1 MVVLSQVISD
11 PNVFIRISV
20 TGITVATLIGV
31 VAAGIAVGVIVGR
44 QSGSNPFVQTQ
55 VVLRSD
61 FSVAINRLI
70 TTSELQEL
78 YNPSSTLND
87 STIGLNAQLN
97 ASFPNTSIKAVPSG
111 FSGEPILDSSLS
123 SRRKKQLSNRPSII
137 TVNGSAYF
145 TQNYTSNQLL
155 TAFSNY
161 TQTIVLVDIFGAP
174 SAALGTFSSKYSV
187 FTDTYLTNL
196 TIAQVNSL
204 QSVNYAS
211 TTAATVTAV
220 G

>member
-1 MVVLSQVISD
+1 MVVPSQVISD
-11 PNVFIRISV
+11 PNVFVRIAV

-44 QSGSNPFVQTQ
+44 QSASFVQQQ

-61 FSVAINRLI
+61 ISVAIGRLI
-70 TTSELQEL
+70 TAFELQEL

-87 STIGLNAQLN
+87 FINGLNAQLKLY
-97 ASFPNTSIKAVPSG
+97 FPQTSIKVVLSSFA
-111 FSGEPILDSSLS
+111 GEPILVSSYGE
-123 SRRKKQLSNRPSII
+123 RRKKQLSDRPSII

-155 TAFSNY
+155 TAFYNY
-161 TQTIVLVDIFGAP
+161 TQTIVLVDVKGGP
-174 SAALGTFSSKYSV
+174 SAALGTLSSKYSV
-187 FTDTYLTNL
+187 FTDTYTTVLTVDEVDAL
-196 TIAQVNSL
+196 NSI
-204 QSVNYAS
+204 S
-211 TTAATVTAV
+211 TTNDTINS

>member
-1 MVVLSQVISD
+1 MVVTSKVISD
-11 PNVFIRISV
+11 PAVAIRISV
-20 TGITVATLIGV
+20 ITITVATLITV

-44 QSGSNPFVQTQ
+44 QSASFVQTQ

-61 FSVAINRLI
+61 ISVAINRLI

-78 YNPSSTLND
+78 YNPSLTLND
-87 STIGLNAQLN
+87 FINGLNAQLKLY
-97 ASFPNTSIKAVPSG
+97 FPQTSIEVIISS
-111 FSGEPILDSSLS
+111 FSGEPILVSSLS
-123 SRRKKQLSNRPSII
+123 QRRKKQLGNRPSII

-145 TQNYTSNQLL
+145 TQNYTSSQLL

-204 QSVNYAS
+204 QSVNYLS
-211 TTAATVTAV
+211 TTAAPVTAV

>member
-44 QSGSNPFVQTQ
+44 QSGSFVQTQ

-145 TQNYTSNQLL
+145 TQNYNSSQLL

-174 SAALGTFSSKYSV
+174 SAALGTFSTKYSV
-187 FTDTYLTNL
+187 FTNTYATNL

-204 QSVNYAS
+204 QSVNYLS
-211 TTAATVTAV
+211 TTAAPVTAV